1 MANIYYSDNL
11 AAERLKR
18 CYDIAPPRVRQYLQ
32 AELDFVLDRVR
43 PGDVILDLG
52 RGYGG
57 ADLESRLR
65 RILFSTR
72 PKAARSTSRG
82 APHPPLQPP
91 YLSSGER
98 RAGPPGRRTR
108 PQLMPALMFFK
119 KG

>member
-65 RILFSTR
+65 RILFSTC
-72 PKAARSTSRG
+72 PKAARSTSG
-82 APHPPLQPP
+82 AL
-91 YLSSGER
+91 
-98 RAGPPGRRTR
+98 RTR
-108 PQLMPALMFFK
+108 HYSRRIFPQENGVQARRGGGL
-119 KG
+119 GRS